1 MLPNEYMDERI
12 AKLNPLRFH
21 MNVFSP
27 KGFSL
32 YFQFTEQE
40 WRGKRLR
47 LEDDNNN
54 KNK

>member
-1 MLPNEYMDERI
+1 MDERI
-12 AKLNPLRFH
+12 AKLNPLHFH

-32 YFQFTEQE
+32 YFQFNEQK
-40 WRGKRLR
+40 WRGKRLVQI
-47 LEDDNNN
+47 DHNNN

>member
-12 AKLNPLRFH
+12 AKLNPLHFH

-32 YFQFTEQE
+32 YFQFNEQK

-47 LEDDNNN
+47 QIDDNNN